1 MFALLKR
8 QAGVVFHVK
17 WGEEVAP
24 VDAHGDAMGG
34 QLLCGL
40 VLRIKLRLGKKLC
53 KLQARFLATVNN
65 VNYTVNYK

>member
-1 MFALLKR
+1 MPSLTACGAYDTGKL
-8 QAGVVFHVK
+8 VVVNRRENSNFN
-17 WGEEVAP
+17 
-24 VDAHGDAMGG
+24 
-34 QLLCGL
+34 L